1 MKTSL
6 SDMYLI
12 IVLPVAMI
20 SMVVTHLRENCIL
33 KRSVKINEVAQSCLT
48 LCNPLDCSPPGSS
61 INGIFPGKSTRVG
74 CHFLFWGIFP
84 TQGWNSDLL
93 CCRQMLYH
101 LNHQGSPLTRLLLLI
116 SWIVL
121 PQEYCQAG
129 SKVEADSEENHI

>member
-12 IVLPVAMI
+12 IVLPVAMM
-20 SMVVTHLRENCIL
+20 SMVVTHLRENWIL
-33 KRSVKINEVAQSCLT
+33 KRSIKINEVAQSYLT

-74 CHFLFWGIFP
+74 CHFLFRGIFP

-101 LNHQGSPLTRLLLLI
+101 LNHQGSQYKNQWPAKLT
-116 SWIVL
+116 VL
-121 PQEYCQAG
+121 CYSLSGEKEQ
-129 SKVEADSEENHI
+129 SR